1 MDMTYY
7 LQSLNLYFTHFI
19 IGHGQPEIANEKWEL
34 LHAMC
39 FAVPVATY
47 MLE

>member
-7 LQSLNLYFTHFI
+7 LQSLNLYFTHFLI
-19 IGHGQPEIANEKWEL
+19 GQPEIANEKWEL
-34 LHAMC
+34 LPVMC